1 MDNPELERGRLVR
14 VVLPSHMILQHSL
27 ILETLPAR
35 NAFNSLGVSMLISN
49 VPLKRAFVV
58 VHVAFWTRNLICKFF
73 AKLTSPQLCIYSS
86 NQTDL
91 IDRSNLKFSTGSD
104 KYCARDAYD
113 LLLQGSFSVSFHRSH
128 N

>member
-14 VVLPSHMILQHSL
+14 VVLSSHMILQHSL

-58 VHVAFWTRNLICKFF
+58 VHVAFWTRNLICKLF
-73 AKLTSPQLCIYSS
+73 AKDCYPKS
-86 NQTDL
+86 
-91 IDRSNLKFSTGSD
+91 
-104 KYCARDAYD
+104 A
-113 LLLQGSFSVSFHRSH
+113 
-128 N
+128 